1 MKTIS
6 APNKAQYL
14 RMLLLACQH
23 VMVMYAGA
31 VAIPLVLGAAL
42 GLSKTDIAFLIN
54 ADLFACGIVTII
66 QAIGIGPVGIR
77 MPVMMGVTF
86 TAIGP
91 MIAIGSDP
99 SAGLSAI
106 FGATIAAGLFGL
118 AMAPLVGK
126 LLRFFP
132 PVVTGTEIV
141 AVGLSLMSVA
151 AAWSAGGF
159 GNAEFGRPLYLA
171 IACAVLLCILLIVR
185 FTKGFLNN
193 ISVLLGLIFGFALS
207 AGAGLVSLDGIEDAP
222 VFGVILPFHF
232 GMPTF
237 HLWPMAAMCIVMLV
251 TFIES
256 TGMFIAL
263 GEIVDKPMDER
274 TLVRGFR
281 ADALGTAVGGI
292 FNTFPYTSYAQNIGL
307 VSITGVRSPWVCA
320 LAGAILIVL
329 GLFPKVAYFV
339 ASIPPYV
346 LGGAGIVMFGMV
358 TASGMKVLG
367 RVDFKNV
374 GNLYIVAISL
384 AVGMLPVVSPHFF
397 SKLPSSLGPIL
408 ESPILL
414 TAIVAITLNIF
425 FNGIGLRN
433 PQNDAATGEGIGQHS
448 N

>member
-1 MKTIS
+1 MKNFPSRNNVRFI
-6 APNKAQYL
+6 P
-14 RMLLLACQH
+14 MLLMACQH

-42 GLSKTDIAFLIN
+42 GLSKADIAFLIN

-66 QAIGIGPVGIR
+66 QALGVGPIGIR

-99 SAGLSAI
+99 TVGLSGI

-118 AMAPLVGK
+118 AVAPLVGK

-151 AAWSAGGF
+151 AAWSGGGF
-159 GNAEFGRPLYLA
+159 GNPDFGRPLYLG
-171 IACAVLLCILLIVR
+171 IAAAVLVCILLIVR
-185 FTKGFLNN
+185 YAKGFLNN
-193 ISVLLGLIFGFALS
+193 ISVLLGLVFGFAV
-207 AGAGLVSLDGIEDAP
+207 AAMAGLVSLEGIQEAP
-222 VFGVILPFHF
+222 VFGLIKPFHF
-232 GMPTF
+232 GVPTF
-237 HLWPMAAMCIVMLV
+237 HIWPIAAMCIVMLV

-263 GEIVDKPMDER
+263 GEIVEKPMDER

-281 ADALGTAVGGI
+281 ADAAGTMIGGI

-307 VSITGVRSPWVCA
+307 VSITGVRSRWVCA
-320 LAGAILIVL
+320 CAGIILIVL

-358 TASGMKVLG
+358 TASGMKVLA
-367 RVDFKNV
+367 RVDFKKV

-384 AVGMLPVVSPHFF
+384 AIGLLPVVSPHFF
-397 SKLPSSLGPIL
+397 SKLPSALGPIL

-414 TAIVAITLNIF
+414 TAIVATSLNLF
-425 FNGIGLRN
+425 FNGLG
-433 PQNDAATGEGIGQHS
+433 AAPSRQGSESAPAQS
-448 N
+448 QVL

>member
-1 MKTIS
+1 MRRTLVTNDVRGI
-6 APNKAQYL
+6 P
-14 RMLLLACQH
+14 MLLMAFQH

-42 GLSKTDIAFLIN
+42 GLSKSDIAFLIN

-66 QAIGIGPVGIR
+66 QALGIGPVGIR

-99 SAGLSAI
+99 AAGLSGI

-118 AMAPLVGK
+118 AISPLVGK

-159 GNAEFGRPLYLA
+159 GNESFGDPLYLA
-171 IACAVLLCILLIVR
+171 IACAVLICILLIVR
-185 FTKGFLNN
+185 YTSGFVSN
-193 ISVLLGLIFGFALS
+193 ISVLVGLVFGFSVS
-207 AGAGLVSLDGIEDAP
+207 AFAGLVSLEGIQDAP
-222 VFGVILPFHF
+222 AFGFIMPFHF
-232 GMPTF
+232 GLPTF
-237 HLWPMAAMCIVMLV
+237 HLWPIAAMCIVMLV
-251 TFIES
+251 TFVES

-263 GEIVDKPMDER
+263 GEIVEKSVDER
-274 TLVRGFR
+274 TLTRGFR
-281 ADALGTAVGGI
+281 ADAVGTVVGGV

-307 VSITGVRSPWVCA
+307 VGITGVRSPWVCA
-320 LAGAILIVL
+320 MAGVILIVL

-339 ASIPPYV
+339 ASIPPCV

-367 RVDFKNV
+367 RVDFSKA

-384 AVGMLPVVSPHFF
+384 AVGMLPVVSPQFF
-397 SKLPSSLGPIL
+397 SKLPSALSPIL

-414 TAIVAITLNIF
+414 TAIVATALNIF
-425 FNGIGLRN
+425 FNGVRKYEA
-433 PQNDAATGEGIGQHS
+433 PEVASES
-448 N
+448 NEVSA

>member
-1 MKTIS
+1 
-6 APNKAQYL
+6 
-14 RMLLLACQH
+14 MLLMACQH

-42 GLSKTDIAFLIN
+42 GLSKADIAFLIN

-66 QAIGIGPVGIR
+66 QALGVGPIGIR

-91 MIAIGSDP
+91 MIAIGSD
-99 SAGLSAI
+99 ATVGLSGI

-118 AMAPLVGK
+118 AVAPLVGK

-151 AAWSAGGF
+151 AAWSGGGF
-159 GNAEFGRPLYLA
+159 GNPDFGRPLYLG
-171 IACAVLLCILLIVR
+171 IAAAVLVCILLIVR
-185 FTKGFLNN
+185 YAKGFLNN
-193 ISVLLGLIFGFALS
+193 ISVLLGLVFGFAV
-207 AGAGLVSLDGIEDAP
+207 AAVAGLVSLEGIQEAP
-222 VFGVILPFHF
+222 VFGLIKPFHF
-232 GMPTF
+232 GIPTF
-237 HLWPMAAMCIVMLV
+237 HIWPIAAMCIVMLV

-263 GEIVDKPMDER
+263 GEIVEKPMDER

-281 ADALGTAVGGI
+281 ADAAGTMIGGI

-307 VSITGVRSPWVCA
+307 VSITGVRSRWVCA
-320 LAGAILIVL
+320 FAGMILIVL

-339 ASIPPYV
+339 ASIPPFV

-358 TASGMKVLG
+358 TASGMKVLA
-367 RVDFKNV
+367 RVDFKKV

-384 AVGMLPVVSPHFF
+384 AVGLLPVVSPQFF
-397 SKLPSSLGPIL
+397 NKLPSALGPIL

-414 TAIVAITLNIF
+414 TAIVATLLNLF
-425 FNGIGLRN
+425 FNGV
-433 PQNDAATGEGIGQHS
+433 AAKPMRQGSESTPAQS
-448 N
+448 QTL

>member
-1 MKTIS
+1 M
-6 APNKAQYL
+6 P
-14 RMLLLACQH
+14 ACNGH
-23 VMVMYAGA
+23 VCGCA

-42 GLSKTDIAFLIN
+42 GLSKSDIAFLIN

-66 QAIGIGPVGIR
+66 QSLGIGPVGIR

-99 SAGLSAI
+99 NAGLSSI
-106 FGATIAAGLFGL
+106 FGATIAVGLFGL
-118 AMAPLVGK
+118 AIAPIVGK

-159 GNAEFGRPLYLA
+159 GNPEFGRPLYLA
-171 IACAVLLCILLIVR
+171 IACSVLVCILLVVR
-185 FTKGFLNN
+185 YAKGFISN

-207 AGAGLVSLDGIEDAP
+207 ASAGLVSLEGVGEAP
-222 VFGVILPFHF
+222 VFGFIMPFHF
-232 GMPTF
+232 GVPTF
-237 HLWPMAAMCIVMLV
+237 DLWPIVAMCIVMLV

-263 GEIVDKPMDER
+263 GEVVDQTVDENKL
-274 TLVRGFR
+274 TRGFR
-281 ADALGTAVGGI
+281 ADALGTTVGGV

-307 VSITGVRSPWVCA
+307 VGITGVRSPWVCVF
-320 LAGAILIVL
+320 AGGILIVL
-329 GLFPKVAYFV
+329 GLFPKIAYLV
-339 ASIPPYV
+339 ASIPPFV

-358 TASGMKVLG
+358 TANGMKSLS
-367 RVDFKNV
+367 RVDLKKAS
-374 GNLYIVAISL
+374 NLYIIAISL
-384 AVGMLPVVSPHFF
+384 GIGMLPVVSPNFF
-397 SKLPSSLGPIL
+397 SKFPTSLAPIL

-414 TAIVAITLNIF
+414 TAIIATALNLL
-425 FNGIGLRN
+425 FNGTGSEVKK
-433 PQNDAATGEGIGQHS
+433 QNTTTNKEVIAQES

>member
-1 MKTIS
+1 
-6 APNKAQYL
+6 
-14 RMLLLACQH
+14 MLLMAFQH

-42 GLSKTDIAFLIN
+42 GLSKSDIAFLIN

-66 QAIGIGPVGIR
+66 QALGIGPVGIR

-99 SAGLSAI
+99 AAGLSGI

-118 AMAPLVGK
+118 AISPLVGK

-159 GNAEFGRPLYLA
+159 GNESFGDPLYLA
-171 IACAVLLCILLIVR
+171 IACAVLICILLIVR
-185 FTKGFLNN
+185 YTSGFVSN
-193 ISVLLGLIFGFALS
+193 ISVLVGLVFGFSVS
-207 AGAGLVSLDGIEDAP
+207 AFAGLVSLEGIQDAP
-222 VFGVILPFHF
+222 AFGFIMPFHF
-232 GMPTF
+232 GLPTF
-237 HLWPMAAMCIVMLV
+237 HLWPIAAMCIVMLV
-251 TFIES
+251 TFVES

-263 GEIVDKPMDER
+263 GEIVEKSVDER
-274 TLVRGFR
+274 TLTRGFR
-281 ADALGTAVGGI
+281 ADAVGTVVGGV

-307 VSITGVRSPWVCA
+307 VAGV
-320 LAGAILIVL
+320 ILIVL

-339 ASIPPYV
+339 ASIPPCV

-367 RVDFKNV
+367 RVDFSKA

-384 AVGMLPVVSPHFF
+384 AVGMLPVVSPQFF
-397 SKLPSSLGPIL
+397 SKLPSALSPIL

-414 TAIVAITLNIF
+414 TAIVATALNIF
-425 FNGIGLRN
+425 FNGVRKYEA
-433 PQNDAATGEGIGQHS
+433 PEVASES
-448 N
+448 NEVSA